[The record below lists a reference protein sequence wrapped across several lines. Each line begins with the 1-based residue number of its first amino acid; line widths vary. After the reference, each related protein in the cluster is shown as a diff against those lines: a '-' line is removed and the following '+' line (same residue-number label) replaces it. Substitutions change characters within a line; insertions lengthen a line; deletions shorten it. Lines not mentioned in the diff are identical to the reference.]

1 MHVSSM
7 LQLSGLPYFP
17 RPDHLAEDAIAF
29 AVRIAS
35 LGKNPGW
42 MGAGTIA
49 LGLLSVG
56 IKSNPFCVDVV

>member
-1 MHVSSM
+1 M
-7 LQLSGLPYFP
+7 LQLSGLPHFP

-35 LGKNPGW
+35 LGKNPGR

-56 IKSNPFCVDVV
+56 IKSYPCYLENVL